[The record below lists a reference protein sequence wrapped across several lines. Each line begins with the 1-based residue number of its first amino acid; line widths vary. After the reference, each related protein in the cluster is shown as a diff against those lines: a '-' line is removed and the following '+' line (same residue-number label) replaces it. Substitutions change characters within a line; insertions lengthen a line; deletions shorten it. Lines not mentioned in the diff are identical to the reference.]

1 MRQLVDAE
9 RVERFMEALAAAARE
24 QARVYF
30 VGGATAVLMGWRPT
44 TIDLDLK
51 LVPDSDEL
59 LRAVPRLK
67 EQLSLNVELASPDQ
81 FIPEL
86 PGWRE
91 RSRFIRQV
99 RRLSFLHYDFYAE
112 ALSKIV
118 RGGVKDLLDVEHM
131 SNAGLI
137 EAGELRRLFEVI
149 APDLYR
155 YPAIDPPSFRA
166 SVERFAAGMGG
177 RESRPPSG

>member
-30 VGGATAVLMGWRPT
+30 TGGATAVLMGWRPT

-51 LVPDSDEL
+51 LVPDSDDL
-59 LRAVPRLK
+59 LRAIPRLK

-91 RSRFIRQV
+91 RSRFIRQA
-99 RRLSFLHYDFYAE
+99 RRLSFLHYDFYAQ
-112 ALSKIV
+112 ALSKLE
-118 RGGVKDLLDVEHM
+118 RGDVKDLLDIEHM

-137 EAGELRRLFEVI
+137 EASELRRLFEAIV
-149 APDLYR
+149 PELYR
-155 YPAIDPPSFRA
+155 YPAIDPPSFRG
-166 SVERFAAGMGG
+166 SVERFTAEMGAD
-177 RESRPPSG
+177 E